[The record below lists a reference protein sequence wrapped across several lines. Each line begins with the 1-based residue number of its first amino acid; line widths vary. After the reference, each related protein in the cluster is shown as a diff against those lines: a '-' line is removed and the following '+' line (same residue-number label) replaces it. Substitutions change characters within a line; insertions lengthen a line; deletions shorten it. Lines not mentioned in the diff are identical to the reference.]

1 MFEAILTQEQRAL
14 RSEVRE
20 FVRWVP
26 RELILDMDADKV
38 RYPRGF
44 VSEAGRR
51 NLLGLRF
58 PREHGGRQLDWQDE
72 VVAIGDGPDH
82 PTRVLQAAAR

>member
-1 MFEAILTQEQRAL
+1 MFGAMLTQERRAL
-14 RSEVRE
+14 RGEARD

-44 VSEAGRR
+44 VREAGLR

-58 PREHGGRQLDWQDE
+58 PVECGEQRWR
-72 VVAIGDGPDH
+72 
-82 PTRVLQAAAR
+82 